1 MASAS
6 PLVELLTGPWAI
18 LPEKLFELQA
28 IYTRHVHGEA
38 VDLAAIEAR
47 LGRPLANDQQAYTL
61 RAGGVAVLEI
71 AGVISPKAN
80 LFTKVSGGAAAS
92 LLQQQMDSMTA
103 DPRVVGAVLD
113 WDTPGGNVLG
123 IPALA
128 QSIRRLAAAKPTV
141 SVSTGTMAS
150 AGYWAGCAANAVY
163 ISGLTDNLGSLGV
176 VATHR
181 YDPRATQVQT
191 TEIAVGKYKRMA
203 SESGPLT
210 AEGEAYIRAQLDEV
224 YRVLINSVAESRNAS
239 VEDVLQHMADGRLFI
254 GQQALDAGLAD
265 GVATVD
271 DLVEHMATDPGRFA
285 KRRTASF
292 AVARPAGGPAAAAAA
307 SSTPI
312 ETTGAD
318 SMTPQEQAAKFVAE
332 NPEAA
337 GLLRA
342 EGANGERERIKAVRG
357 QSLAGHE
364 QLIEQL
370 AFDGKTT
377 GPEAAVAVLNAERSL
392 AATRVADIAAD
403 APKPLAADA
412 TSAAADKAAD
422 ADADKA
428 PANPMAEAKQLAAA
442 IAKKQAAATAAGQTL
457 SAVDALALV
466 RKETANA

>member
-1 MASAS
+1 
-6 PLVELLTGPWAI
+6 
-18 LPEKLFELQA
+18 
-28 IYTRHVHGEA
+28 
-38 VDLAAIEAR
+38 
-47 LGRPLANDQQAYTL
+47 
-61 RAGGVAVLEI
+61 
-71 AGVISPKAN
+71 
-80 LFTKVSGGAAAS
+80 
-92 LLQQQMDSMTA
+92 
-103 DPRVVGAVLD
+103 
-113 WDTPGGNVLG
+113 
-123 IPALA
+123 
-128 QSIRRLAAAKPTV
+128 
-141 SVSTGTMAS
+141 
-150 AGYWAGCAANAVY
+150 
-163 ISGLTDNLGSLGV
+163 
-176 VATHR
+176 
-181 YDPRATQVQT
+181 
-191 TEIAVGKYKRMA
+191 
-203 SESGPLT
+203 
-210 AEGEAYIRAQLDEV
+210 
-224 YRVLINSVAESRNAS
+224 
-239 VEDVLQHMADGRLFI
+239 
-254 GQQALDAGLAD
+254 
-265 GVATVD
+265 
-271 DLVEHMATDPGRFA
+271 
-285 KRRTASF
+285 
-292 AVARPAGGPAAAAAA
+292 
-307 SSTPI
+307 
-312 ETTGAD
+312 
-318 SMTPQEQAAKFVAE
+318 MTPQEQAAKFVAE

>member
-1 MASAS
+1 
-6 PLVELLTGPWAI
+6 
-18 LPEKLFELQA
+18 
-28 IYTRHVHGEA
+28 
-38 VDLAAIEAR
+38 
-47 LGRPLANDQQAYTL
+47 
-61 RAGGVAVLEI
+61 
-71 AGVISPKAN
+71 
-80 LFTKVSGGAAAS
+80 
-92 LLQQQMDSMTA
+92 
-103 DPRVVGAVLD
+103 VLD

-191 TEIAVGKYKRMA
+191 TEIAVGRYKRMA

-224 YRVLINSVAESRNAS
+224 YRVLINSVADSRNAS
-239 VEDVLQHMADGRLFI
+239 VDDVLEHMADGRLFI

-271 DLVEHMATDPGRFA
+271 DLVEQMATEPSRFA
-285 KRRTASF
+285 KRRTAAF
-292 AVARPAGGPAAAAAA
+292 AAARPAAGASAKAAGA
-307 SSTPI
+307 SSLPI
-312 ETTGAD
+312 DTTGVA

-337 GLLRA
+337 VLLRA
-342 EGANGERERIKAVRG
+342 EGAAGERGRIQAVRG
-357 QSLAGHE
+357 QLLAGHE
-364 QLIEQL
+364 KLIEQL

-377 GPEAAVAVLNAERSL
+377 GPEAAVAVLNAERTL
-392 AATRVADIAAD
+392 AATRVSDIAAD
-403 APKPLAADA
+403 TPPPLASDA
-412 TSAAADKAAD
+412 TAAADGGAQAAET
-422 ADADKA
+422 
-428 PANPMAEAKQLAAA
+428 PAATSPMAEARQLAAA
-442 IAKKQAAATAAGQTL
+442 MAKKQAEAAAAGQTL